1 MISKQILRNTI
12 LGKITWKP
20 CPMCDGT
27 MYQNW
32 DQNGNDVK
40 SGRSDDNDRCTS
52 ECENC
57 NGIGF
62 IQALIK

>member
-1 MISKQILRNTI
+1 
-12 LGKITWKP
+12 
-20 CPMCDGT
+20 MCDGT